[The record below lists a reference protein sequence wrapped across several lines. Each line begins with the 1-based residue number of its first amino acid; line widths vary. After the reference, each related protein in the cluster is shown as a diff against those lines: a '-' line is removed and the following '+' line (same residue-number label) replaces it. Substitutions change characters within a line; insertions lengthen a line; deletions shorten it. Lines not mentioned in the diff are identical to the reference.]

1 MRYNRDIPKLRLT
14 KGDIFM
20 PKGIPNKKY
29 SGEFKQMVV
38 EDMINNQLSYN
49 ETMRKYFPERQ
60 SKDFHF
66 IKTWERIYLEE
77 GVEGLYI
84 ERRGHA
90 LKKDGVRIGRP
101 PKLEKS
107 KEEDIIAE
115 VQRLRIENE
124 YLKKLDALV
133 RSERQPPNKK
143 HW

>member
-1 MRYNRDIPKLRLT
+1 
-14 KGDIFM
+14 M

-38 EDMINNQLSYN
+38 EDMINNKLSYN

-77 GVEGLYI
+77 GAEGLYI

-107 KEEDIIAE
+107 KEEDLIAE

-133 RSERQPPNKK
+133 RSEQQLPNKK